1 MYLLEIES
9 IQTDTSYSC
18 SQLDEAAHLEQSEVN
33 DLNEGLEGLSPEH
46 KQQKNNITTQIKG
59 AALNY
64 LARREYSRLELYQK
78 LVAKGY
84 QSSDIQDVLEYLQ
97 LQSYQ
102 SDKRFADMYI
112 RSRINA
118 GDGPFKIKISLRA
131 KGICDSLALAVFDKL
146 DIDWFDHA
154 KAVKFKRFGEAISE
168 DITEKVK
175 QVRYLKNKGFYQD
188 HINAVIDDTN
198 H

>member
-1 MYLLEIES
+1 MHLLEIENT
-9 IQTDTSYSC
+9 QTDSLLC
-18 SQLDEAAHLEQSEVN
+18 DVGELSQSSDSL
-33 DLNEGLEGLSPEH
+33 
-46 KQQKNNITTQIKG
+46 KKIKS

-64 LARREYSRLELYQK
+64 LARRDYSKLELYQK
-78 LVAKGY
+78 LVAKGF
-84 QSSDIQDVLEYLQ
+84 QSSDIQEVLEYLQ
-97 LQSYQ
+97 AQSYQ
-102 SDKRFADMYI
+102 SDERFADMYI
-112 RSRINA
+112 RSRIHS

-146 DIDWFDHA
+146 AIDWFDQA
-154 KAVKFKRFGEAISE
+154 KALKEKRFGESPPE

-188 HINAVIDDTN
+188 HINAVIDCSD